1 MKTIFLVL
9 GFISSI
15 LSVILAV
22 TPLFKIAFIPCIAA
36 IVFGLIAYYI
46 SKQKQ
51 LPKKSIQLVFLISII
66 ALTLTTYKTIFIKVE
81 VGNTDELIQKENN
94 SEQEAIE
101 TLEDIEIDE

>member
-1 MKTIFLVL
+1 MKTLFVVL
-9 GFISSI
+9 GFVASI

-22 TPLFKIAFIPCIAA
+22 TPLFKLAFLPGIAA
-36 IVFGLIAYYI
+36 LVFGFVAFYL

-51 LPKKSIQLVFLISII
+51 LSKKSIQLVFLLTII
-66 ALTLTTYKTIFIKVE
+66 ALSVSSYKAIFNKVE
-81 VGNTDELIQKENN
+81 VGNTEELIQKEDA